1 MWSRRFEEREV
12 AELVSLARVVF
23 RLAVLFRSGVSARAA
38 WREIADNAD
47 DEVRGPL
54 GAIATALENGGRHA
68 AVVERTCREESTQWR
83 IVAAVVSVADEAGAP
98 MAEALWECAE
108 SLSEEAVTRREL
120 LALAE
125 GPRLTI
131 IILSALPLLGLAVAQ
146 LLGVGAIGLL
156 MGTGF
161 GRFLLIASFAAI
173 ALAVWWMR
181 RMVKSSSPRGWS
193 PSLARVL
200 FSIAT
205 RGGGLPETASKGV
218 ERVME
223 SLNLGVPGPD
233 IDHLA
238 RLSRRVG
245 IPVSRL
251 AIEESRWARRERRLE
266 AADAAARLQ
275 VMILIPLGTLVLPAF
290 VALTVVPVAVSLLGS
305 MVGATAVP
313 W

>member
-1 MWSRRFEEREV
+1 MWSRRSEEREV

-47 DEVRGPL
+47 DEVRGTL

-83 IVAAVVSVADEAGAP
+83 TVAAVVSVADEAGAP

-305 MVGATAVP
+305 MVGATPVP

>member
-83 IVAAVVSVADEAGAP
+83 TVAAVVSVADEAGAP

-305 MVGATAVP
+305 MVGATPVP